1 MAGCAPV
8 PVRGVG
14 VRSAGGRVPVPC
26 HAVCQLLLGRGA
38 SPRAPSLEGC
48 CARRW
53 DSGCRARYLLGAA
66 GAVRAW
72 SERGRSERSP
82 SLAGR
87 GAAGSLEFLA
97 EVLEM
102 FGRLT
107 RSCYTLTAATTV
119 VFASAAGIDDGVRTL
134 KYADYEKLFKV
145 N

>member
-1 MAGCAPV
+1 M
-8 PVRGVG
+8 
-14 VRSAGGRVPVPC
+14 
-26 HAVCQLLLGRGA
+26 
-38 SPRAPSLEGC
+38 
-48 CARRW
+48 
-53 DSGCRARYLLGAA
+53 
-66 GAVRAW
+66 RAW

-82 SLAGR
+82 SPAGR

-97 EVLEM
+97 EM

-119 VFASAAGIDDGVRTL
+119 VFASTAGIDDAVRTL